1 MSDVVISETLNIDI
15 LEKKMDGTFIKKN
28 PSTTKAQVGLGNV
41 DNTSDAN
48 KPISIATGNA
58 IDLKANTTYV
68 NTELNKKATSVDL
81 VAHTG
86 SRANP
91 HVVTKA
97 QVGLGSVDNT
107 TDAGKPVSN
116 ATQTALNL
124 KANDSAVVHKSG
136 TETITGVKN
145 FTNSVNIG
153 TTSVPNQL
161 SVKGSL
167 IVDGDIIQNGGS
179 YETQVETIRSTND
192 KVVLRDGAVGGLG
205 VGQTAGFVFTKYDGT
220 NNGELSVDSSGTARV
235 GDVGDLQP
243 LATRKEAG
251 DMVNNG
257 VVVWESS
264 TLAMKTRALTAT
276 DIPSIPAS
284 KITSGTL
291 AVARIPTIPISGVDG
306 LQNELNGKTSATDV
320 TGIITPITNALANSK
335 VDKNPPITAGTKG
348 KITYDAKGLVTGGSN
363 LIESDIPML
372 SVGKVTGLTQ
382 TLTTKADKVYVDG
395 IRTVTSPVQPA
406 LEAGGQWHRVV

>member
-15 LEKKMDGTFIKKN
+15 LEKKVDGTFIKKN
-28 PSTTKAQVGLGNV
+28 PSSTKAQVGLGNV

-48 KPISIATGNA
+48 KPISTATGTA
-58 IDLKANTTYV
+58 IGLKADTTYV

-235 GDVGDLQP
+235 GDAGELQP
-243 LATRKEAG
+243 LATRKEVG
-251 DMVNNG
+251 DMVDNG

-291 AVARIPTIPISGVDG
+291 AVARIPTIPISRVDG

-320 TGIITPITNALANSK
+320 TGIITPITDALALSK

-363 LIESDIPML
+363 LIESDIPTL
-372 SVGKVTGLTQ
+372 SVGKITGLSQ

-395 IRTVTSPVQPA
+395 IRTVTAPVQPA

>member
-15 LEKKMDGTFIKKN
+15 LEKKVDGTFIKKN
-28 PSTTKAQVGLGNV
+28 PSSTKAQVGLGNV

-48 KPISIATGNA
+48 KPISTATGTA
-58 IDLKANTTYV
+58 IGLKADTTYV

-235 GDVGDLQP
+235 GDAGELQP
-243 LATRKEAG
+243 LATRKEVG
-251 DMVNNG
+251 DMVDNG

-320 TGIITPITNALANSK
+320 TGIITPITDALALSK
-335 VDKNPPITAGTKG
+335 VDKNPSITAGTKG

-363 LIESDIPML
+363 LIESDIPTL
-372 SVGKVTGLTQ
+372 SVGKITGLSQ

-395 IRTVTSPVQPA
+395 IRTVTAPVQPA